1 MILASISSTGLPV
14 SIAVE
19 LATLRMRRRATFT
32 GSRRCGLVWA
42 SVLRFMTSL

>member
-19 LATLRMRRRATFT
+19 LATLRMRLRAAFS
-32 GSRRCGLVWA
+32 GSRRCGFVSA
-42 SVLRFMTSL
+42 SVLRFMPLL